1 MFGGSRRR
9 LSSFGRTQRA
19 VVESEEFPGLDCPG
33 TPINKCHQER
43 FSCSEFPL
51 REGKKAS
58 DGPLKC
64 LSHSSRTEGH
74 RVECLWNGTCRPNR
88 ALWLWNSGFRN

>member
-1 MFGGSRRR
+1 M
-9 LSSFGRTQRA
+9 
-19 VVESEEFPGLDCPG
+19 ESEEFPGLDCPG

-58 DGPLKC
+58 DGP
-64 LSHSSRTEGH
+64 S
-74 RVECLWNGTCRPNR
+74 N
-88 ALWLWNSGFRN
+88 A